1 VSLNDRL
8 QSFRFAARGL
18 SWLIRSQPNARLH
31 AAAAAAAVAAGFFLR
46 IERLEWVAVALAIA
60 AVVAAEAMNSAI
72 EEICDVVSPEFHPGV
87 ERAKNVAAGGV
98 LIAALGAVAVGVL
111 VFGPRLL
118 EFL

>member
-1 VSLNDRL
+1 MSLNDRL

-60 AVVAAEAMNSAI
+60 AVVAAEAMNQMKLDCGHEVWVSLNADAARYI
-72 EEICDVVSPEFHPGV
+72 E
-87 ERAKNVAAGGV
+87 
-98 LIAALGAVAVGVL
+98 L
-111 VFGPRLL
+111 
-118 EFL
+118 